1 MSTRYSLPT
10 HVPQRETDTARSA
23 RTLATAVLVVA
34 VIALTLLA
42 AMVPVAECSW
52 PTITSVS
59 VTASFVVLTCAVG
72 YFAAIESPGMPMSGR
87 AARPMLNW
95 RRDSD

>member
-10 HVPQRETDTARSA
+10 HVPQRETDAARSA

-42 AMVPVAECSW
+42 AMVPVAEPGW
-52 PTITSVS
+52 A
-59 VTASFVVLTCAVG
+59 TAEDAEPPL
-72 YFAAIESPGMPMSGR
+72 AATAPGV
-87 AARPMLNW
+87 
-95 RRDSD
+95 

>member
-42 AMVPVAECSW
+42 AMVPVAEC
-52 PTITSVS
+52 
-59 VTASFVVLTCAVG
+59 
-72 YFAAIESPGMPMSGR
+72 
-87 AARPMLNW
+87 N
-95 RRDSD
+95 